1 MAKYLKTTGISY
13 HLDQLIEN
21 AKLQLI
27 LISPYLKFNQRIKS
41 TLEDK
46 NKFKLDIRL
55 VYRKNE
61 LQPEEN
67 NWLKGLQS
75 VRSSILN
82 NLHAK
87 CYLNENEAIITS
99 MNLYEFSQVNNEEM
113 GILIKK
119 EEDQELYK
127 EIYDEAMRLVRESDE
142 IQITVAKI
150 PKEKPKKTK
159 STTKSTFSDK
169 AFCIRCKTEIKL
181 DPLTPYCK
189 KCYSLWKK
197 YENPEYK
204 EKYCHICAKENAST
218 LLKPT
223 CYSCYKANKNKLQ
236 FPIA

>member
-1 MAKYLKTTGISY
+1 MAKFLKTTGVSY
-13 HLDQLIEN
+13 RLEQLIDN
-21 AKLQLI
+21 SKHQLI

-41 TLEDK
+41 ALEDK
-46 NKFKLDIRL
+46 DKFKLDIRL

-75 VRSSILN
+75 IRSSILN

-113 GILIKK
+113 GILIRK
-119 EEDQELYK
+119 EDEQELYQ

-150 PKEKPKKTK
+150 PKEKSKKAK
-159 STTKSTFSDK
+159 STTKSTSSEK
-169 AFCIRCKTEIKL
+169 AHCIRCKTEIKL
-181 DPLTPYCK
+181 DPLAPYCK
-189 KCYSLWKK
+189 KCYSSYKK

-223 CYSCYKANKNKLQ
+223 CYSCYKTNKSKLD
-236 FPIA
+236 FPKA